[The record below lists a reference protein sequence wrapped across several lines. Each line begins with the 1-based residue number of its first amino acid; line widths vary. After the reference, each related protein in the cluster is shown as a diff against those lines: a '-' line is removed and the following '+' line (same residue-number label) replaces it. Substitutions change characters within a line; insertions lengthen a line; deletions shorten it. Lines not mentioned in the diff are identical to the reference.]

1 MGLRILGSMTSR
13 LGDVG
18 RELSC
23 ECAAEKQ
30 DAIEVLL
37 LLALVLFL
45 LFVLDLSLVPEQ

>member
-1 MGLRILGSMTSR
+1 MTSR
-13 LGDVG
+13 PGDVG

-37 LLALVLFL
+37 LFVLFV